1 MPRTKTTFTSET
13 ARAAGKKMALP
24 EVQAKKQATEKMN
37 KLIKGELYDTI
48 RTILTANGG
57 KTDDPYYK
65 RFLDSY
71 TKIGL
76 NKPESIP
83 GTRIA
88 EILLKDD
95 AIDALDALTEK
106 ALSKDV
112 DFYQYRL
119 QKRLFKEQKDVFN
132 DFTAKKIAVM
142 CSRRAGKTEGNSDI
156 IVRTA
161 AIPNSPILYINLTF
175 ENAIRQMFDRVIA
188 EAERVE
194 LTITKSSKSAGYIY
208 FANGSSVL
216 FKGNKDRSEAD
227 KMQGDKYRLVII
239 DEAQSQVNMNYL
251 VDTIIRPMLA
261 DYTDSQLILT
271 GTPPRRKSTYFEA
284 AFNNPEWTTYSWDM
298 FKNPYIADPQLM
310 IQDICN
316 EKGLTIDSP
325 LIQREFFGKIAY
337 DTEAQV
343 FKGYKVYNGAVPGN
357 FIPTHIYEG
366 VDFGYADYNG
376 IVVIAANVEQ
386 RQAYVIYERKFNKAT
401 VSQIM
406 DSVREGFENGKRFL
420 LERNPN
426 ADLNN
431 CQIFTDTNEKSITYE
446 LSQTYNLPAYC
457 AYKYDK
463 ALAIEQLAEE
473 CRTGR
478 LMNIENGEIVNE
490 FEQTLYKRDDL
501 DNITSELDD
510 AYHPDITMALL
521 YASRQYFYD
530 CGLEAGGESANKKT
544 GEF

>member
-1 MPRTKTTFTSET
+1 MARSSTTFTPGKSGAKDSHTPEAEKKRNET
-13 ARAAGKKMALP
+13 
-24 EVQAKKQATEKMN
+24 KQIN
-37 KLIKGELYDTI
+37 KLIKGEIFDEI
-48 RTILTANGG
+48 RKNFLNPVG
-57 KTDDPYYK
+57 KSKVPFYQDFIREYVQLGIKDPNSPAG
-65 RFLDSY
+65 RL
-71 TKIGL
+71 
-76 NKPESIP
+76 
-83 GTRIA
+83 IA
-88 EILLKDD
+88 EQIFRDD
-95 AIDALDALTEK
+95 IINQLDEQTEK
-106 ALSKDV
+106 ALAKDT
-112 DFYQYRL
+112 DFTQYRL
-119 QKRLFKEQKDVFN
+119 QKRLFKRQKEVFN
-132 DFTAKKIAVM
+132 DFASPRIAVM
-142 CSRRAGKTEGNSDI
+142 CSRRAGKTEDNSDI
-156 IVRTA
+156 INKVA

-175 ENAIRQMFDRVIA
+175 ENAIRQMYNRVIQ
-188 EAERVE
+188 EADRAG
-194 LTITKSSKSAGYIY
+194 LAITKESKSAGFIQ

-239 DEAQSQVNMNYL
+239 DEAQSQCNMLYL

-271 GTPPRRKSTYFEA
+271 GTPPRRRGTYFEDV
-284 AFNNPEWTTYSWDM
+284 FNNIRWTKYNWNMFENPFIPDPE
-298 FKNPYIADPQLM
+298 KV
-310 IQDICN
+310 IQDICE
-316 EKGLTIDSP
+316 EKGVTRDSAF
-325 LIQREFFGKIAY
+325 IQREYYGKIAY

-343 FKGYKVYNGAVPGN
+343 FKGYKVYNGQVPPN

-366 VDFGYADYNG
+366 VDYGFADYNG
-376 IVVIAANVEQ
+376 IVVMAANVEQ
-386 RQAYVIYERKFNKAT
+386 RQAYVIFERKFNKAT

-406 DSVREGFENGKRFL
+406 EVTREGFECGKRLL

-446 LSQTYNLPAYC
+446 LSQTYGLPAYC

-463 ALAIEQLAEE
+463 ALAVEQLAEE

-478 LMNIENGEIVNE
+478 IMNIEGGEVVNE
-490 FEQTLYKRDDL
+490 FEQTLYKRDEL

-510 AYHPDITMALL
+510 GYHPDITMALL

-530 CGLEAGGESANKKT
+530 CGLEAGGESKNKQT

>member
-1 MPRTKTTFTSET
+1 MGGRNATTWAPGTKTNCHSPE
-13 ARAAGKKMALP
+13 ANKKRADTIAVK
-24 EVQAKKQATEKMN
+24 
-37 KLIKGELYDTI
+37 KLIKGEVNEYI
-48 RTILTANGG
+48 RKTLLSPVG
-57 KTDDPYYK
+57 KNENPFY
-65 RFLDSY
+65 RELLDRV
-71 TKIGL
+71 TKEG
-76 NKPESIP
+76 
-83 GTRIA
+83 
-88 EILLKDD
+88 LKDPNSPIGMYLFKEIMREGVLD
-95 AIDALDALTEK
+95 MLDAETEK
-106 ALSKDV
+106 FLNKDV

-132 DFTAKKIAVM
+132 DFLSKKIAVM
-142 CSRRAGKTEGNSDI
+142 CSRRAGKTEDNSDI

-161 AIPNSPILYINLTF
+161 SIPNSPILYINLTF

-194 LTITKSSKSAGYIY
+194 LTITKSSKSAGFIY

-261 DYTDSQLILT
+261 DYQDSQLILT
-271 GTPPRRKSTYFEA
+271 GTPPRRKGTYFEA

-298 FKNPYIADPQLM
+298 FKNPYIAAPQLM

-337 DTEAQV
+337 DTEAQI
-343 FKGYKVYNGAVPGN
+343 FKGYKVYSGAVASN
-357 FIPTHIYEG
+357 FVPTHIYEG

-376 IVVIAANVEQ
+376 IVTMAANVEQ
-386 RQAYVIYERKFNKAT
+386 RQAYIIYERKFNKAT
-401 VSQIM
+401 VSDIINA
-406 DSVREGFENGKRFL
+406 VREGFENGKRFL

-446 LSQTYNLPAYC
+446 LSQTYGLPAYC

-478 LMNIENGEIVNE
+478 VMNIEGGEIVNE

-510 AYHPDITMALL
+510 GYHPDITMALL

-530 CGLEAGGESANKKT
+530 CGLEAGGESANKRT

>member
-1 MPRTKTTFTSET
+1 MGGRNATTWTPGTKTNCHSPE
-13 ARAAGKKMALP
+13 ANKKRADTIAVK
-24 EVQAKKQATEKMN
+24 
-37 KLIKGELYDTI
+37 KLIKGEVNEYI
-48 RTILTANGG
+48 RKTLLSPVG
-57 KTDDPYYK
+57 KNENPFY
-65 RFLDSY
+65 RELLDRV
-71 TKIGL
+71 TKEG
-76 NKPESIP
+76 
-83 GTRIA
+83 
-88 EILLKDD
+88 LKDPNSPIGMYLFKEIMREGVLD
-95 AIDALDALTEK
+95 MLDAETEK
-106 ALSKDV
+106 FLNKDV

-132 DFTAKKIAVM
+132 DFLSKKIAVM
-142 CSRRAGKTEGNSDI
+142 CSRRAGKTEDNSDI

-161 AIPNSPILYINLTF
+161 SIPNSPILYINLTF

-194 LTITKSSKSAGYIY
+194 LTITKSSKSAGFIY

-261 DYTDSQLILT
+261 DYQDSQLILT
-271 GTPPRRKSTYFEA
+271 GTPPRRKGTYFEA

-343 FKGYKVYNGAVPGN
+343 FKGYKVYSGAVVSN
-357 FIPTHIYEG
+357 FVPTHIYEG

-376 IVVIAANVEQ
+376 IVTMAANVEN
-386 RQAYVIYERKFNKAT
+386 RQAYIIYERKFNKAT
-401 VSQIM
+401 VSDIINA
-406 DSVREGFENGKRFL
+406 VREGFENGKRFL

-446 LSQTYNLPAYC
+446 LSQTYGLPAYC

-478 LMNIENGEIVNE
+478 VMNIEGGEIVNE

-510 AYHPDITMALL
+510 GYHPDITMALL

-530 CGLEAGGESANKKT
+530 CGLEAGGESANKRT

>member
-1 MPRTKTTFTSET
+1 MGGRNATTWTPGTKTNCHSPE
-13 ARAAGKKMALP
+13 ANKKRADTIAVK
-24 EVQAKKQATEKMN
+24 
-37 KLIKGELYDTI
+37 KLIKGEVNEYI
-48 RTILTANGG
+48 RKTLLSPVG
-57 KTDDPYYK
+57 KNENPFY
-65 RFLDSY
+65 RELLDRV
-71 TKIGL
+71 TKEG
-76 NKPESIP
+76 
-83 GTRIA
+83 
-88 EILLKDD
+88 LKDPNSPIGMYLFKEIMREGVLD
-95 AIDALDALTEK
+95 MLDAETEK
-106 ALSKDV
+106 FLNKDV

-132 DFTAKKIAVM
+132 DFLSKKIAVM
-142 CSRRAGKTEGNSDI
+142 CSRRAGKTEDNSDI

-161 AIPNSPILYINLTF
+161 SIPNSPILYINLTF

-271 GTPPRRKSTYFEA
+271 GTPPRRKGTYFEA

-343 FKGYKVYNGAVPGN
+343 FKGYKVYSGAVASN
-357 FIPTHIYEG
+357 FVPTHIYEG

-376 IVVIAANVEQ
+376 IVTMAANVEN
-386 RQAYVIYERKFNKAT
+386 RQAYIIYERKFNKAT
-401 VSQIM
+401 VSDIINA
-406 DSVREGFENGKRFL
+406 VREGFENGKRFL

-446 LSQTYNLPAYC
+446 LSQTYGLPAYC

-478 LMNIENGEIVNE
+478 VMNIEGGEIVNE

-510 AYHPDITMALL
+510 GYHPDITMALL

-530 CGLEAGGESANKKT
+530 CGLEAGGESANKRT

>member
-1 MPRTKTTFTSET
+1 MGKQFTSEYQPKNKHSPE
-13 ARAAGKKMALP
+13 ADRKRADTFAVK
-24 EVQAKKQATEKMN
+24 
-37 KLIKGELYDTI
+37 KLIKGEVNEYI
-48 RTILTANGG
+48 RKTLLSPVG
-57 KTDDPYYK
+57 KNENPFY
-65 RFLDSY
+65 RELLDRV
-71 TKIGL
+71 TKEG
-76 NKPESIP
+76 
-83 GTRIA
+83 
-88 EILLKDD
+88 LKDPNSPIGMYLFKEIMREGVLD
-95 AIDALDALTEK
+95 ILDAETEK
-106 ALSKDV
+106 FLSKDV

-175 ENAIRQMFDRVIA
+175 ENAIRQMFDRVVA
-188 EAERVE
+188 EAERIE
-194 LTITKSSKSAGYIY
+194 LTITKQSKSAGYIY

-261 DYTDSQLILT
+261 DYSDSQLILT
-271 GTPPRRKSTYFEA
+271 GTPPRRKGTYFEA
-284 AFNNPEWTTYSWDM
+284 AFTNPEWTTYSWDM
-298 FKNPYIADPQLM
+298 FKNPYIKDPQLM

-325 LIQREFFGKIAY
+325 LIQREFYGKIAY

-343 FKGYKVYNGAVPGN
+343 FKGYKVYSGQVPPS

-376 IVVIAANVEQ
+376 VVVLAANVEQ
-386 RQAYVIYERKFNKAT
+386 RQAYITYERKFNKAT
-401 VSQIM
+401 VTEIIE
-406 DSVREGFENGKRFL
+406 SVREGFENGKRLL
-420 LERNPN
+420 LERNPG
-426 ADLNN
+426 ADLSN

-446 LSQTYNLPAYC
+446 LSQTYGLPAYC

-478 LMNIENGEIVNE
+478 IMNIENGEIVNE

-530 CGLEAGGESANKKT
+530 CGLEAGGESKNKQT